1 MTQLANFTQRR
12 LSVENLWCTRGERTV
27 LAEVAVEAH
36 SGEALLLRGE
46 NGAGK
51 SSLLMCLA
59 GLIPFEGKLE
69 WHGVDREIGAQEEM
83 HFISHLP
90 AIKPDL
96 LVEEN
101 LDFWARLNAGDPD
114 KIPAALIAARLDHT
128 ARLPA
133 GVLSAGQT
141 RRLSLIRLLLA
152 PRPIWLLDEP
162 TSALDKQGAAWVK
175 HLVDSHIMQ
184 GGMAIVAT
192 HLDLDLDGPTRTYAV
207 GGQK

>member
-1 MTQLANFTQRR
+1 MTQLPNFAQMR
-12 LSVENLWCTRGERTV
+12 LSVKHLGCTRGEREV
-27 LAEVAVEAH
+27 LEGVTLGAS
-36 SGEALLLRGE
+36 SGETLLLRGE

-59 GLIPFEGKLE
+59 GLIPYAGNLDWE
-69 WHGVDREIGAQEEM
+69 GVDPELGAMEQM
-83 HFISHLP
+83 HFISHLA

-101 LDFWARLNAGDPD
+101 LDFWARLNGGDPD

-128 ARLPA
+128 AKLPA

-141 RRLSLIRLLLA
+141 RRLSLLRLLLA

-162 TSALDKQGAAWVK
+162 TAALDAQGALWVK
-175 HLVDSHIMQ
+175 HLLDSHIGQ
-184 GGMAIVAT
+184 GGLAIVAT
-192 HLDLDLDGPTRTYAV
+192 HLELDLDTPSRAYFV
-207 GGQK
+207 GGAQ